1 MAYLSALDASFLHME
16 SNRTPMHVG
25 GLLVFKL
32 PEDAAPDYLSKLF
45 DKLLKSPVTNEPFN
59 WKLKTGPLSGLAPAW
74 IKAKKIDIDYHVRH
88 SALPFPGGEK
98 ELGVLVSRL
107 HSNHMDLERPLW
119 EFHVIEGLE
128 NRRFAVYM
136 KTHHAMIDGLGAM
149 KMIKKWLTS
158 EPDLNAE
165 VAPWSASFGIKR
177 KRRSTARHSEKAG
190 LWQGV
195 KSQLAAGR
203 ELAGKLMEMND
214 HEKNPEGGIYSA
226 MHTPKTL
233 FNQHISPQRRLATQ
247 LYKVERFKRIQDAT
261 GATVNDICLAVIGA
275 AARRYLDE
283 LERLPEDSLIVS
295 VPVGLPRPDGNAGNA
310 AIGFACPLGTDI
322 RDPVDRL
329 KNIKAITHRT
339 KQQLKTLS
347 PQALKQFSVL
357 GITPLMV
364 GQLTGL
370 GMKIPALFNLVV
382 SNVVATRHK
391 LYWNG
396 AELEAM
402 YPISILFDGYAL
414 NITVVGY
421 DDSVALGFT
430 GCRNALPSLQRLA
443 VYTGDA
449 LVELEQALKLAQTD
463 ADGVPLLTEELTE
476 IDGKTVAKS
485 RVVLS

>member
-1 MAYLSALDASFLHME
+1 MAYLNALDASFLHME

-32 PEDAAPDYLSKLF
+32 PENAEPDYLNRLF
-45 DKLLKSPVTNEPFN
+45 DRLQKSPVTNEPFN
-59 WKLKTGPLSGLAPAW
+59 WKLRHGVLSGVAPSW
-74 IKAKKIDIDYHVRH
+74 VKAKKIDIDYHVRH

-98 ELGVLVSRL
+98 ELGVLVARL

-119 EFHVIEGLE
+119 EFHLIEGLE

-136 KTHHAMIDGLGAM
+136 KTHHAMIDGMGAM

-158 EPDLNAE
+158 SPDMAVE
-165 VAPWSASFGIKR
+165 IAPWSASFGIKR
-177 KRRSTARHSEKAG
+177 KRSGAGSSASEKPG
-190 LWQGV
+190 LWGGI
-195 KSQLAAGR
+195 KSQLSAGK
-203 ELAGKLMEMND
+203 ELAAKLREMND
-214 HEKNPEGGIYSA
+214 HHINPEGGMYSA
-226 MHTPKTL
+226 MHTPQTL

-247 LYKVERFKRIQDAT
+247 LYDVARFKRIQQAT
-261 GATVNDICLAVIGA
+261 GATVNDICLSIIGTA
-275 AARRYLDE
+275 TRRYLDE
-283 LERLPEDSLIVS
+283 LEQLPEDSLVVS
-295 VPVGLPRPDGNAGNA
+295 VPVGLPRPDGKAGNA
-310 AIGFACPLGTDI
+310 TIGFACPLGTDI
-322 RDPVDRL
+322 EDPLQRL
-329 KNIKAITHRT
+329 QNLKAITHRT

-347 PQALKQFSVL
+347 ADALTQFSIL
-357 GITPLMV
+357 GITPLMM

-421 DDSVALGFT
+421 DQSLALGFT

-443 VYTGDA
+443 VYTGEA
-449 LVELEQALKLAQTD
+449 LAELEAALD
-463 ADGVPLLTEELTE
+463 FCADSENPVSPEL
-476 IDGKTVAKS
+476 DKD
-485 RVVLS
+485 RVVLT